1 MTTIVGISG
10 SVRKGSYNGALLR
23 AASELTPK
31 GCVLELASIES
42 IPLYNGDLEA
52 TQGIPE
58 PVSTLKDQIAAADGL
73 LIATPEYNNS
83 VPGVLKN
90 AIDWLSR
97 PPADIPRV
105 FRNRAVAITGA
116 TPGGAGTRMAQTA
129 WLPVLRALGMRA
141 WFGAQLYVGGA
152 HKVFDESGDLI
163 DEDIKERLRSYI
175 ARFVEFVTS
184 ARLSS

>member
-1 MTTIVGISG
+1 M
-10 SVRKGSYNGALLR
+10 
-23 AASELTPK
+23 LTPK
-31 GCVLELASIES
+31 GCVLELTSIKN

-52 TQGIPE
+52 AEGIPE
-58 PVSTLKDQIAAADGL
+58 SVSTLKDQIATADGL

-129 WLPVLRALGMRA
+129 WLPIFRALGMHA

-152 HKVFDESGDLI
+152 HNVFNESGDLI
-163 DEDIKERLRSYI
+163 DEDLKKRLRSYI
-175 ARFVEFVTS
+175 TNFAEFASTANTS
-184 ARLSS
+184 S

>member
-23 AASELTPK
+23 AATTLTPE
-31 GCVLELASIES
+31 GCVLELASIKN
-42 IPLYNGDLEA
+42 IPLYNGDLETA
-52 TQGIPE
+52 EGIPE
-58 PVSTLKDQIAAADGL
+58 SVSTLKDQIAEADGL

-129 WLPVLRALGMRA
+129 WLPIFRALGMHP

-152 HKVFDESGDLI
+152 RKVFDESGNI
-163 DEDIKERLRSYI
+163 VDESIKERLQSYI
-175 ARFVEFVTS
+175 AGFVEFVTV
-184 ARLSS
+184 ARL

>member
-23 AASELTPK
+23 AASELMPK
-31 GCVLELASIES
+31 GCVLELASIEG
-42 IPLYNGDLEA
+42 IPLYNGDMEA
-52 TQGIPE
+52 ADGIPE
-58 PVSTLKDQIAAADGL
+58 SVSTLKDQIAAADGL

-97 PPADIPRV
+97 PPADIARV

-129 WLPVLRALGMRA
+129 WLPVFRALGMHA
-141 WFGAQLYVGGA
+141 WFGAQLYVASA
-152 HKVFDESGDLI
+152 HKIFNESGDLI
-163 DEDIKERLRSYI
+163 DEDMKKRLRSYL
-175 ARFVEFVTS
+175 ANFAEFAAGANTS
-184 ARLSS
+184 S

>member
-1 MTTIVGISG
+1 MITIVGISG

-23 AASELTPK
+23 AARELTPQ
-31 GCVLELASIES
+31 GCVLELASIEG

-52 TQGIPE
+52 AKGVPE
-58 PVSTLKDQIAAADGL
+58 QVSALKDQIAAADGL
-73 LIATPEYNNS
+73 LITTPEYNNS
-83 VPGVLKN
+83 IPGVLKN

-105 FRNRAVAITGA
+105 FRNRAVAIMGA

-129 WLPVLRALGMRA
+129 WLPVFRALGMHA
-141 WFGAQLYVGGA
+141 WFGAQLYVA
-152 HKVFDESGDLI
+152 SARKAFNQSGELI
-163 DEDIKERLRSYI
+163 DEDTKKRLRSYI
-175 ARFVEFVTS
+175 AGFVEFVTA